1 MKRRKTKEIYYD
13 DVAVGGDAPI
23 SVQSMT
29 NTRTADIEA
38 TISQIVELSE
48 AGCEIIRVAVP
59 DEATVDLLEKIIKEI
74 EIPLI
79 ADIHFDYRLAL
90 GAIEQGVAGL
100 RLNPG
105 NIGNSKRVKEVALRA
120 AEAGIPIRIGVNSGS
135 VEREFLHKY
144 AGPTAEAMVDSALKH
159 VRFLEEIGF
168 YDIVISLKSTS
179 INTTIEA
186 CKLLAK
192 EVEYPFHIGITEAGG
207 GQNGIVKSAVGIGSL
222 LSRGI
227 GDTIRVSLTGNPL
240 EEVRVGWQILKSLH
254 LRKRGPEIISCP
266 TCGRTE
272 INLEK
277 LVNKVEKAVSGLD
290 RPLTIAVM
298 GCMVNGPGEAR
309 EADIGIAGGRG
320 EGLIFKKGRL
330 LKKVSENRLLPE
342 LLKEINKL

>member
-59 DEATVDLLEKIIKEI
+59 DEATVDLLGKIIKEI

-105 NIGNSKRVKEVALRA
+105 NIGNSIRVKELALRA

-144 AGPTAEAMVDSALKH
+144 GGPTAEAMVDSALKH
-159 VRFLEEIGF
+159 VRFLEDEGF

-186 CKLLAK
+186 CELLAT
-192 EVEYPFHIGITEAGG
+192 ELEYPFHIGITEAGG

-227 GDTIRVSLTGNPL
+227 GDTIRVSLTGSPL
-240 EEVRVGWQILKSLH
+240 EEVRVGWQILESLH
-254 LRKRGPEIISCP
+254 LRRRGPEIISCP

-272 INLEK
+272 IDLEK
-277 LVNKVEKAVSGLD
+277 LVTRVEKAVSGLD
-290 RPLTIAVM
+290 KPLTIAVM